1 MRRGKDYA
9 KVCRE
14 FTGGGLKMDNRI
26 EIRSNILGDI
36 AKIRKGVVF
45 KEPATVIDE
54 LFQNCQRA
62 HATKIEVTIDGDH
75 LRIVDDGVGC
85 IDPQAV
91 FEKNT
96 SAWGNE
102 DEAFGEGFFSVFLL
116 ADMLHVR
123 SHNWKLSIDVLDM
136 FETGDL
142 SINVEEAP
150 TIAGFEV
157 DIIGEAV
164 RREYY
169 QLRNE
174 AIMLGQ
180 IMPLE
185 VSVNG
190 STLHRRELLSL
201 DTSNP
206 TYKFN
211 NDRFEAVLTPG
222 GGFGLLEMFYENRPV
237 REDYMMGVN
246 GRVHI
251 KKGMITLKAPD
262 RKEYIYD
269 EKRTML
275 REDLHL
281 CVTEMYRK
289 FITEATDDELDGYAN
304 QIDEYLNVDDYLD
317 YLPVSDDLLNLGQ
330 DNEDETEDSE
340 DSVKETSKEVQ
351 EVKQL
356 IRKLSNIEFKE
367 GIDYDDM
374 PKEPMRSRRAKGNL
388 RELIAKSKKVS
399 WVKSSEVDKLRSK
412 IADAE
417 YYGFVVLVSK
427 NKLYENAFQSL
438 GIPNVENLDECIE
451 REVIKSN
458 IGPQSKKEMRFTS
471 LMKIVEKH
479 YELDEDSIQL
489 ADLEMQ
495 ITHNKTGE
503 VINKGGKVHG
513 LCDRKEGKIYINRK
527 LVKFPEYRAQ
537 APDYPNITA
546 HDYRVLMR
554 VQNTLA
560 HELSHLL
567 LMTED
572 NTLEHAQGI
581 SKISTELAE
590 LF

>member
-1 MRRGKDYA
+1 MRRGKD
-9 KVCRE
+9 C
-14 FTGGGLKMDNRI
+14 TDNRI

-45 KEPATVIDE
+45 KEYATVIDE

-75 LRIVDDGVGC
+75 LRIVDNGVGC
-85 IDPQAV
+85 RDPQAV

-116 ADMLHVR
+116 ADKLHVR
-123 SHNWKLSIDVLDM
+123 SHNWKLSLDVLEM

-150 TIAGFEV
+150 TITGFEV

-169 QLRNE
+169 QLINE

-180 IMPLE
+180 IMPE
-185 VSVNG
+185 VSVSVNG
-190 STLHRRELLSL
+190 RTLQHRELLSL

-211 NDRFEAVLTPG
+211 NDRFEAVLTPSS
-222 GGFGLLEMFYENRPV
+222 GFGTLEMFYEHRPV
-237 REDYMMGVN
+237 REDYMPGVI

-269 EKRTML
+269 EKRIRL

-281 CVTEMYRK
+281 CVIEMYKK
-289 FITEATDDELDGYAN
+289 FITEATDNELDRYAN

-330 DNEDETEDSE
+330 DNEDETEDSVK
-340 DSVKETSKEVQ
+340 DSVKEVSK

-356 IRKLSNIEFKE
+356 IRKLSTIEE
-367 GIDYDDM
+367 GIDYDIDYDDM
-374 PKEPMRSRRAKGNL
+374 PKEPIRSRRSKGNL
-388 RELIAKSKKVS
+388 RELIAKSKKVL
-399 WVKSSEVDKLRSK
+399 WVRPSEVDKLRSK

-417 YYGFVVLVSK
+417 YYGFLVLVAK

-458 IGPQSKKEMRFTS
+458 IGPQSKKEMRFTA

-479 YELDEDSIQL
+479 YELDEGSIQL
-489 ADLEMQ
+489 ADLELQ
-495 ITHNKTGE
+495 IKHKKTGE
-503 VINKGGKVHG
+503 VISKGGEVHG

-527 LVKFPEYRAQ
+527 LVKFPKYRAQ

-546 HDYRVLMR
+546 HDYRALMR

-581 SKISTELAE
+581 NKISIELAE